1 MKILVAT
8 IATMVAVPLSVAAH
22 AADSNFRCG
31 KWVASRDMSVTEL
44 RAKCGEPASRETRVE
59 DVLSRNRNTGLMYK
73 SGVTQVEVWTYER
86 GSTAPPMIVTIV
98 DGQIKSIE
106 RGQ

>member
-1 MKILVAT
+1 MKVFTAT
-8 IATMVAVPLSVAAH
+8 FATMAAGFSLAGH

-31 KWVASRDMSVTEL
+31 KWVASRDMSVTDL

-59 DVLSRNRNTGLMYK
+59 DVLSRNQNTGLMYK

-98 DGQIKSIE
+98 DGRIKSIE

>member
-1 MKILVAT
+1 MKTLTA
-8 IATMVAVPLSVAAH
+8 IAVAVLPAFAAQ

-44 RAKCGEPASRETRVE
+44 RAKCGDPASRESRVE
-59 DVLSRNRNTGLMYK
+59 DVLARNQNTGLMYR
-73 SGVTQVEVWTYER
+73 SGVTQVEVWTYDR

-98 DGQIKSIE
+98 DGRIKSIE
-106 RGQ
+106 RSQ